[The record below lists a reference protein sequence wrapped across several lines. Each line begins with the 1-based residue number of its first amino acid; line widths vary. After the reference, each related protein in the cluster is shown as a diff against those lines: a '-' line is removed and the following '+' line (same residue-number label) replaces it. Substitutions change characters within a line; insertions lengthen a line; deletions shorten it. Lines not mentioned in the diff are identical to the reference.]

1 MAEAAFGHCFADPQ
15 LLERALSH
23 RSVGARNNE
32 RLEFL
37 GDAVLNCLAAEVL
50 YQRWPR
56 ADEGVLTRG
65 RAALVRESSLASVAR
80 SLGLGERIALGPGEM
95 KSGGHRRDSI
105 LADALEAVLGAIYL
119 DAGLSVCRER
129 VLDWFGPAIDSLQAG
144 HVDKDAKTLLQEW
157 LQARQFSL
165 PEYLLVDARGEEHS
179 LVFRASCR
187 VSELNLIGEGEGV
200 SRRLAEQAAAA
211 SLLREIEAET

>member
-1 MAEAAFGHCFADPQ
+1 
-15 LLERALSH
+15 
-23 RSVGARNNE
+23 
-32 RLEFL
+32 
-37 GDAVLNCLAAEVL
+37 
-50 YQRWPR
+50 
-56 ADEGVLTRG
+56 
-65 RAALVRESSLASVAR
+65 
-80 SLGLGERIALGPGEM
+80 M

>member
-1 MAEAAFGHCFADPQ
+1 VTETAFGHRFADEG
-15 LLERALSH
+15 LLERALTH

-37 GDAVLNCLAAEVL
+37 GDAVLNCLAADVL

-56 ADEGVLTRG
+56 ADEGDLTRG